1 MRGDNI
7 DEASQTIDDYDGQ
20 LQKFAQWLYKIE
32 QDLNYLEDYC
42 LNSDDTKDSTKQIVI
57 ELYQVSFS
65 CYCFYRSYFQT

>member
-7 DEASQTIDDYDGQ
+7 DEAFQTIDDYDGQ

-42 LNSDDTKDSTKQIVI
+42 LNSDDTQDSTKQTVI
-57 ELYQVSFS
+57 ELYQVSFA
-65 CYCFYRSYFQT
+65 FVFFQK